1 MSIQLAKLCSIIF
14 ERHFGKNVQVVG
26 DCLFSAVQSRSLS
39 MIVKYTGLSRNDA
52 GHALAVLIKFRL
64 VKFDSSVNENS
75 AEYSLNRDNILLIL
89 RFPRYDKCA
98 IHDKKENLILIYWY
112 IAGTYT

>member
-39 MIVKYTGLSRNDA
+39 MIVKCTGLPRSDVA
-52 GHALAVLIKFRL
+52 HALAVLIKFRL
-64 VKFDSSVNENS
+64 VKFDSSVNETS
-75 AEYSLNRDNILLIL
+75 AEYSLNRDTILLIL
-89 RFPRYDKCA
+89 RFPRYDKCP
-98 IHDKKENLILIYWY
+98 LMILKSKF
-112 IAGTYT
+112 

>member
-39 MIVKYTGLSRNDA
+39 MIIKHTGLPRSDVA
-52 GHALAVLIKFRL
+52 HALAILIKFSL
-64 VKFDSSVNENS
+64 VKFESAANDSY

-89 RFPRYDKCA
+89 RYPR
-98 IHDKKENLILIYWY
+98 
-112 IAGTYT
+112 